1 MGQKIRKI
9 IEDVGALGML
19 SIILVIVV
27 ISMFLGGDYT
37 DNISKGTTHTL
48 EEKHREQINTL
59 FDSIEGVSI
68 ESVNLSYK
76 TVSDSSSTSLFTSSQ
91 TNTVSNG
98 VVIIYSGI
106 IKSPYDVTNA
116 ISLLI
121 DVPIHQIS
129 LLKASELGGN

>member
-19 SIILVIVV
+19 SIIVVIVV

-37 DNISKGTTHTL
+37 DNVSKGTAHTL